1 MEVILRNLLV
11 AEYSIILAW
20 KRHILIILKMARIPN
35 SKAEIVKLEFS
46 CLIIMRSWCRT
57 TPEFSTFS
65 VPFFLHLTNRHHD
78 YCASAAAAEESPWT
92 WKRHCCPHFGV
103 TNTKSSSSLKDSF
116 LCRILQ
122 DFICQFSNWL
132 LSFSL
137 SKFKAEF

>member
-1 MEVILRNLLV
+1 MEVILRTLLV

-78 YCASAAAAEESPWT
+78 YCASAAATEPSWGVVTLNLKTSLLPSFWCNKHEVIFLF
-92 WKRHCCPHFGV
+92 KRFFP
-103 TNTKSSSSLKDSF
+103 
-116 LCRILQ
+116 LQ
-122 DFICQFSNWL
+122 NFTRFYLPI
-132 LSFSL
+132 
-137 SKFKAEF
+137 FKLIAEFFFKQI